1 MVNKR
6 LDMNEFILISIGS
19 EGLDEQGFE
28 KRKKIV
34 TDHINSDDEWGGVN
48 VAFIK
53 NPDTD
58 ELRVIGS
65 KDDNPRYLA
74 DEDEGGGNDI
84 ERLDHA
90 IIKWMYWNGTDF
102 DRV

>member
-1 MVNKR
+1 
-6 LDMNEFILISIGS
+6 MNEFILIYIGS

-28 KRKKIV
+28 KRKNIV
-34 TDHINSDDEWGGVN
+34 IDHINSSEEWGGVN
-48 VAFIK
+48 VHLVR

-65 KDDNPRYLA
+65 KDDDPRYLA

-90 IIKWMYWNGTDF
+90 IINWMYWNGTILDSI
-102 DRV
+102 